1 MEPGRLERILD
12 PSFLDDLDAWPTA
25 RLREQRWAC
34 EAEEE
39 AVSYARRLLQGR
51 LDILRAELLRRREAG
66 SDAADD
72 LLAGLARVLADPHD
86 ETRADVLHARPTRLR
101 VPANAAH
108 YEGRIDGLASERRL
122 IAIEHEDLASLET
135 LIEELASYE
144 RELSSVRRQLFD
156 RIDALRAELAER
168 YRDGRATVR
177 DLLGGESH

>member
-12 PSFLDDLDAWPTA
+12 PSFLDELDTWSTA

-66 SDAADD
+66 SDEADD
-72 LLAGLARVLADPHD
+72 LLAGLAQALADPHS
-86 ETRADVLHARPTRLR
+86 ESRADVMHARPTRLR

-108 YEGRIDGLASERRL
+108 YESRIDELASERRL
-122 IAIEHEDLASLET
+122 VQIEHEDLSALESL
-135 LIEELASYE
+135 IDALAEYE
-144 RELSSVRRQLFD
+144 RDLSSVRRQLFE
-156 RIDALRAELAER
+156 RIDTLRNELAER

-177 DLLGGESH
+177 DLLGGEGA